1 MLTFICHE
9 INFTIKYFLDS
20 PGPPVISKFTSDVLS
35 VNVSWDAP
43 QDDTD
48 GGIFDYKITI
58 LEENYRMIQQHH
70 GIKQTFFS
78 FQNLKQNRSY
88 IVFLQARNIVG
99 YGESANG
106 TVRTL
111 EAGKEYEFCQL
122 NSLSSPVT

>member
-1 MLTFICHE
+1 MKSILLFNI
-9 INFTIKYFLDS
+9 FLDS
-20 PGPPVISKFTSDVLS
+20 PGPPVINKFTADVHS

-58 LEENYRMIQQHH
+58 LEENYRMIQQYH
-70 GIKQTFFS
+70 GIKQTFFNS
-78 FQNLKQNRSY
+78 QNLKQNRSY

-111 EAGKEYEFCQL
+111 EAGKEYKFR
-122 NSLSSPVT
+122 

>member
-1 MLTFICHE
+1 MKSVFLLFNI
-9 INFTIKYFLDS
+9 FLDS
-20 PGPPVISKFTSDVLS
+20 PGPPVINKFTPDVLS
-35 VNVSWDAP
+35 VNVSWNAP

-58 LEENYRMIQQHH
+58 LEENYRMIQQYH
-70 GIKQTFFS
+70 GIKQTFFNS
-78 FQNLKQNRSY
+78 QNLKQNRSY

-111 EAGKEYEFCQL
+111 EAGKEYKFR
-122 NSLSSPVT
+122 